1 MKVSGLREYS
11 ELSVRQVIQVIFEA
25 TIHHFVRRNNARLV
39 VSQRLPRSHFPG
51 RLKTLVLILKWMN
64 ESCRKGGNFC
74 VRAHCHRNEAW
85 TRREVPSGDEPGT
98 RKISTKHISF
108 FTQHWRLVAL

>member
-51 RLKTLVLILKWMN
+51 RSSTADSRDKL
-64 ESCRKGGNFC
+64 EAS
-74 VRAHCHRNEAW
+74 RAHSEMDE
-85 TRREVPSGDEPGT
+85 RELPQGGKLLCAGPLPS
-98 RKISTKHISF
+98 
-108 FTQHWRLVAL
+108 Q